1 MNTTLITTIITEN
14 QAFQRIK
21 TTDGPAPLMVS
32 FVEIKTLVTDLL
44 KSDPDNLSIM
54 EAIHLLQ
61 ERGWQDASRMLDHYV
76 EDREEEYQVFFFRLQ
91 ALVASV
97 VNRIQQ
103 T

>member
-32 FVEIKTLVTDLL
+32 FVGIKTLFTGLL
-44 KSDPDNLSIM
+44 RADPDNPLII
-54 EAIHLLQ
+54 EVVDLLQ
-61 ERGWQDASRMLDHYV
+61 EQGWQYASKMLDYY
-76 EDREEEYQVFFFRLQ
+76 EEEQEEDYQIAFFRLQ
-91 ALVASV
+91 ALVANA
-97 VNRIQQ
+97 VNVIQP

>member
-32 FVEIKTLVTDLL
+32 FVRIKTLFMSLL
-44 KSDPDNLSIM
+44 EADPDNPVIS
-54 EAIHLLQ
+54 EAVHMLHEQ
-61 ERGWQDASRMLDHYV
+61 GFRYASGMLDHYE
-76 EDREEEYQVFFFRLQ
+76 EDQEEDYQIAFFRIQ
-91 ALVASV
+91 ALVASA
-97 VNRIQQ
+97 VNALPH

>member
-32 FVEIKTLVTDLL
+32 FVRIKTLFMSLL
-44 KSDPDNLSIM
+44 EAGPDNPTLSEVVHM
-54 EAIHLLQ
+54 LHEP
-61 ERGWQDASRMLDHYV
+61 GFQDASKMLDYY
-76 EDREEEYQVFFFRLQ
+76 EEEQEEDYQIAFFRLQ
-91 ALVASV
+91 ALVANA
-97 VNRIQQ
+97 VNAIQP